1 MSGHPCR
8 AHHKLKWARK
18 LGRCPRASVQA
29 SLTLGE
35 QQNNNRSK
43 VPLTINAS
51 PPAQTPQGQ
60 PCLTGVGNNPLTV
73 TKHGQR
79 ASSRMPKARRSRLSL
94 TRRAGCATLPGH
106 KQHTV
111 AANSKIRPKRMAL
124 PSQHM
129 SRRSRSEI
137 STAMLASNPR
147 LNPSKAPAEAF
158 LSSAPSVG
166 TQSSAQQ
173 RHILRPDA
181 GSNVSARYKLRGA
194 LIKSAQQRPL
204 VFNPCS

>member
-1 MSGHPCR
+1 MRFTAAVKYGGRENKPSRRETGCMSRHPCR

-18 LGRCPRASVQA
+18 WQSGLGVLYEHLPRSE
-29 SLTLGE
+29 S
-35 QQNNNRSK
+35 NK
-43 VPLTINAS
+43 VISTQR
-51 PPAQTPQGQ
+51 PAATQTPQGQ

-79 ASSRMPKARRSRLSL
+79 AASRMPKARRSRLSL
-94 TRRAGCATLPGH
+94 TRRAGCATLSSH
-106 KQHTV
+106 KQRLV
-111 AANSKIRPKRMAL
+111 ASKPKILPERMVL

-158 LSSAPSVG
+158 LI
-166 TQSSAQQ
+166 Q
-173 RHILRPDA
+173 
-181 GSNVSARYKLRGA
+181 
-194 LIKSAQQRPL
+194 PL
-204 VFNPCS
+204 L